1 MTCIVAH
8 YVFNAVMVGLPL
20 LLDNT
25 YYIISGV
32 IVSLLAAVPIVL
44 GIPGLLHKTKV
55 SQKDTSQFSIIR

>member
-1 MTCIVAH
+1 
-8 YVFNAVMVGLPL
+8 MVGLPL